1 MLAYKPATT
10 REQKIINNINKPIT
24 NKEYYNS
31 EFHVSAED
39 LVLMLI
45 SSSVFALL
53 IVFLV

>member
-1 MLAYKPATT
+1 MLAYKPATAET
-10 REQKIINNINKPIT
+10 QKIINNINKPIT
-24 NKEYYNS
+24 DKEHYNS

-45 SSSVFALL
+45 SSTVFALL